1 MGRKGWQEGCYME
14 FYVTGEYGKEK
25 KKKKKELLIQ
35 CAVFQRGGMMGT
47 KSERAQM
54 KLAEIIF

>member
-1 MGRKGWQEGCYME
+1 ME